1 MTCNLH
7 RNKRKTIFSN
17 LTQSGRGPFDGFTNL
32 ASAMGERQIKGA
44 QAKKLNWDAIKSFIP
59 NFTDSMSQLYSDSD
73 DFNPELYNLLTDAE
87 KKELMD
93 NRMLASVGN
102 PLSSIPFI
110 SLFQD
115 TREASQEFFG
125 QRNPELLTNAITRYV
140 TKLQQENEAQA
151 QAEAEAEAQAEV
163 DLIKRIEANIERP
176 EIQPT
181 KLKPQMEEFISGKT
195 TYITPEI
202 QDEKTEKEK
211 RQETYQPVPMTR
223 NIEDFYRCFP
233 GL

>member
-1 MTCNLH
+1 MTYNQH

-17 LTQSGRGPFDGFTNL
+17 LTQSGSGPFDGFTNL
-32 ASAMGERQIKGA
+32 AGALGDRQIKGL

-73 DFNPELYNLLTDAE
+73 DFNPELYNFLTDAE
-87 KKELMD
+87 KKQLTD
-93 NRMLASVGN
+93 SRMLASVGN

-110 SLFQD
+110 SLFKD

-125 QRNPELLTNAITRYV
+125 QRNPELLTNAVTRYV
-140 TKLQQENEAQA
+140 TKLRDDAQI
-151 QAEAEAEAQAEV
+151 QAEEEAQAEV
-163 DLIKRIEANIERP
+163 DQIKRIEANAKIERP
-176 EIQPT
+176 EARQT

-211 RQETYQPVPMTR
+211 RQETYQPVPMTK
-223 NIEDFYRCFP
+223 NIEDLYRCFP